1 MLEQVSIR
9 KSEISQKLIKFSSDR
24 ESQDKVIEEFESD
37 LKDVSMQII
46 ELSKRVMRLL
56 II

>member
-24 ESQDKVIEEFESD
+24 ESQDKVIEEFESEEED
-37 LKDVSMQII
+37 
-46 ELSKRVMRLL
+46 EN
-56 II
+56 